1 MENNKTTLEQ
11 SQKTLLQFLLAK
23 KKPIL
28 IITFLVAIGAIIASL
43 LMTPLYLSS
52 AIVFPA
58 ATSSVSFSEQRNA
71 KSAAMDFGEEEQTEQ
86 LVQILQSSR
95 IRDKIIS

>member
-28 IITFLVAIGAIIASL
+28 IITFLVAIGATIASL
-43 LMTPLYLSS
+43 LMTPLYLKNMQKTHL
-52 AIVFPA
+52 VY
-58 ATSSVSFSEQRNA
+58 QRI
-71 KSAAMDFGEEEQTEQ
+71 
-86 LVQILQSSR
+86 ILPILR
-95 IRDKIIS
+95 MR

>member
-43 LMTPLYLSS
+43 LDNYWFLP
-52 AIVFPA
+52 
-58 ATSSVSFSEQRNA
+58 
-71 KSAAMDFGEEEQTEQ
+71 
-86 LVQILQSSR
+86 
-95 IRDKIIS
+95 

>member
-58 ATSSVSFSEQRNA
+58 ATSSVWIDRHN
-71 KSAAMDFGEEEQTEQ
+71 KIV
-86 LVQILQSSR
+86 LPLQN
-95 IRDKIIS
+95 IE